1 MTHMPVEFTCRRR
14 VRVIDLEIEFIVNI
28 QNTLAQKA
36 NPRMVRRTCDGV
48 KIEFLKT

>member
-1 MTHMPVEFTCRRR
+1 MPIEFTCRRR

-36 NPRMVRRTCDGV
+36 NPRMVKRTCDGV
-48 KIEFLKT
+48 KVEFPKT